1 MYCVP
6 QILVSIGDVE
16 DDAHV
21 NGGEVGLISFQNF
34 TFIGHSRETG
44 RGWTEGFFH
53 FLHQIG
59 NRGVIWSVDDFFPES
74 RHHDYCAGRVQEY
87 SLIVWCFHPRRGIV
101 DITFEAPGGSKTA
114 SMYGLFRVSFKI
126 MMMAMK

>member
-44 RGWTEGFFH
+44 RDWTEGFFH

-74 RHHDYCAGRVQEY
+74 RHHDYCASARIFFDCLVFSPAQRHCRY
-87 SLIVWCFHPRRGIV
+87 HI
-101 DITFEAPGGSKTA
+101 
-114 SMYGLFRVSFKI
+114 
-126 MMMAMK
+126 